1 METKLASAREEATAL
16 VGAIS
21 ELETRSRTGRETEAN
36 ARTQLSAIPAP
47 NSKGLES
54 LRTHETVCA
63 TRARRD
69 FGAWSTPLEHSG
81 ETTAALTAL
90 QRRAQAASL
99 AQQRDAEAANA
110 IVCAQAALDAARAD
124 YERAEVECHA
134 AEAEAMRT
142 SQALDA
148 TRQARRSLF
157 GDVAVDDD
165 RARFEQLASDAH
177 RALESAHRLE
187 VQLKAEESNAR
198 ARHEE
203 ALHRQDELERR
214 VAGRTVASEEARAE
228 ARRAV
233 LDLEAALASRNEEVG
248 RRRQT
253 LQIDD
258 QSRAGLETATARLNT
273 AEADLARWDRLREL
287 IGSSDGSKFSRFAQ
301 VLTLRQLVSRANE
314 HLLELAPRY
323 RLFADETRELDLRII
338 DLYQANANRPMES
351 LSGGESFLASL
362 ALALGLSE
370 LASRRH
376 SIDSLFIDE
385 GFGTLDAET
394 LEVALAAL
402 ENLQARGKTIGLIS
416 HVELLRERLGACIE
430 VTRGPE
436 GVSSLH
442 VVA

>member
-1 METKLASAREEATAL
+1 M
-16 VGAIS
+16 
-21 ELETRSRTGRETEAN
+21 
-36 ARTQLSAIPAP
+36 
-47 NSKGLES
+47 
-54 LRTHETVCA
+54 
-63 TRARRD
+63 
-69 FGAWSTPLEHSG
+69 
-81 ETTAALTAL
+81 
-90 QRRAQAASL
+90 
-99 AQQRDAEAANA
+99 
-110 IVCAQAALDAARAD
+110 
-124 YERAEVECHA
+124 
-134 AEAEAMRT
+134 
-142 SQALDA
+142 
-148 TRQARRSLF
+148 
-157 GDVAVDDD
+157 
-165 RARFEQLASDAH
+165 
-177 RALESAHRLE
+177 
-187 VQLKAEESNAR
+187 
-198 ARHEE
+198 
-203 ALHRQDELERR
+203 
-214 VAGRTVASEEARAE
+214 ASEEARAE

-233 LDLEAALASRNEEVG
+233 LDLEAALSARNEEVG

-323 RLFADETRELDLRII
+323 RLFADEARELDLRII

-442 VVA
+442 VLA